1 LRKDLILEHTQQL
14 ERKKH
19 AEKKGK
25 QRVRGKTTCEEA
37 NMPKHDRVGVF
48 DKDCNTYKLVK

>member
-1 LRKDLILEHTQQL
+1 MEHAQQL
-14 ERKKH
+14 ERKQH
-19 AEKKGK
+19 AEKKEK

-48 DKDCNTYKLVK
+48 DKDCNAYKLVK